1 MALAGKKRLRE
12 EPDEGRVTP
21 PVQPQQKRY
30 RPDEDE
36 AGPAPPDHAP
46 PATAQSRPPQA
57 QTRAEEDQN
66 SAHTAAE
73 AVDVAV
79 REASPLQDL
88 QPCEVYEEAQ
98 RVLEG
103 KGELVGRTTERS
115 RIETFWEEAVGGRRA
130 ASIYISGAPGCGKTA
145 SVMALKRLQHKK
157 YRALPRN
164 QRPRVVYINCMKLV
178 NPQKAIFHA
187 IAAKLDIEVAVTAAE
202 AALRS
207 HFTAEAETVKAM
219 TVLICD
225 EIDALESSEVLYSL
239 FAMPALRGSSLVLI
253 GIANALVLTE
263 EVLPRLKHSNCKP
276 ETLFFAPY
284 KSSQLMEIVLERLAG
299 SRLGSLVGLFERDAL
314 LFCAGK
320 VSSQTSDVR
329 TALQMMR

>member
-1 MALAGKKRLRE
+1 MALLGKKRVRE
-12 EPDEGRVTP
+12 QDDEGSVTTP
-21 PVQPQQKRY
+21 AQPKQKRS
-30 RPDEDE
+30 RAHEGE
-36 AGPAPPDHAP
+36 GAPLG
-46 PATAQSRPPQA
+46 ATAQAHGHPKGEAEVEPLQK
-57 QTRAEEDQN
+57 RAEQ
-66 SAHTAAE
+66 SAAE
-73 AVDVAV
+73 AVEAAV
-79 REASPLQDL
+79 REAAPLQEL
-88 QPCEVYEEAQ
+88 PPAEVYEEAQ

-103 KGELVGRTTERS
+103 KGELVGRAAERA
-115 RIETFWEEAVGGRRA
+115 RIEAFWKDAVEGRKA
-130 ASIYISGAPGCGKTA
+130 ASLYISGAPGCGKTA
-145 SVMALKRLQHKK
+145 SVMALKRQQHKK
-157 YRALPRN
+157 CRALPRD

-187 IAAKLDIEVAVTAAE
+187 IASKLGIGDVSVSGAE
-202 AALRS
+202 AMLRS
-207 HFTAEAETVKAM
+207 HFSGDAETGKAM

-239 FAMPALRGSSLVLI
+239 FAMPSLRGSSLVLI

-263 EVLPRLKHSNCKP
+263 EVLPRLKHSSCKP

-284 KSSQLMEIVLERLAG
+284 KSSQLMEIVLERLAR
-299 SRLGSLVGLFERDAL
+299 SSVGSLVGLFERDAL